1 MAREREREMV
11 LLLPWLSILMS
22 LLALAVSV
30 QDQPDFLSIDCGI
43 AEDNYTDDNT
53 RIFYTSDA
61 KFIQTGT
68 NKNISEDY
76 ITEQVPRRYQN
87 LRFFPDGN
95 RSCYTLTPV
104 TKSNRYL
111 LRASFMYGNYDG
123 LSNLP
128 KFDVYVGVNRWEV
141 TLPTTAGER
150 IRNEIIV
157 YTTMGYVSV
166 CLVNTGSGI
175 PFISTLELRRLNNLS
190 YEAANESQSLRLVY
204 RNHFRQTASG
214 PIRYPDDAYDRIWT
228 VWMPDGWTPINNS
241 SPGNSW
247 SQNDFRLPLPVINTA
262 VIPSDPNNNLTFYFP
277 TRNGD
282 PKLQYHVYMHFSELQ
297 QLKRNE
303 SREFSIIVNGDLFY
317 RPFSP
322 KYLSEN
328 TVYSVSPLS
337 GKNQHWVVFSK
348 TTSSTLPPIFNAE
361 EIFILEPLSATPT
374 DSKDVDTIMNIKA
387 FYQIKRN
394 WMGDPCVPSSYSW
407 EGLNCSY
414 PDSKP
419 PTIISLDL
427 SSSGLMGVLAPS
439 LSNLTSIQ
447 SLDVS
452 NNSLTGPVPEF
463 LAQLPSLKI
472 LKLTNNQFTGSIPAF
487 LLEKLKDGSLSLS
500 FDNNANVSGPSD
512 INHCEAGSCKKR
524 RRKIVVPIL
533 ASSISALVMLIIMG
547 FVLWKFTQRRR
558 QRDSVVVRDK
568 AGGSIHKM
576 QYKRNGSLHSENQRF
591 TYNEVV
597 DMTNNFESPIGNGG
611 FGTVYHGQ
619 MREGTQVAVKMLSLQ
634 SVKLLSHPRQG
645 SNEFQN
651 EAQLLMRVHHKNVV
665 PFIGYCQEGDNMAL
679 IYEYMAL
686 GNLGSHL
693 SGTNSNSKAL
703 NWSQRLCIALD
714 VALGMEYLHTGC
726 RPPIIHRDMKTT
738 NILLNE
744 RLEAK
749 IGDFGMSKVFLQDD
763 LFTHVSTAVKGTP
776 GYLDPEYFSSNNLTH
791 KSDVY
796 SFGVVLLELITGQP
810 AIIRNTDYEKRTLV
824 DWACPIIARGD
835 IQSVV
840 DPRLEGDYNINSLWK
855 VAELVLA
862 CTSPR
867 SIERPT
873 MTEVVVDL
881 KDCLGTETAAER
893 ARSSKID
900 KAEKTSSISFQP
912 SPR

>member
-1 MAREREREMV
+1 MV
-11 LLLPWLSILMS
+11 LPWLSILMS

-30 QDQPDFLSIDCGI
+30 HCQPGFLSIDCGI
-43 AEDNYTDDNT
+43 AGGDNYTDDNT
-53 RIFYTSDA
+53 TIFYTSDT
-61 KFIQTGT
+61 KFIDTGT
-68 NKNISEDY
+68 NKEIATTY
-76 ITEQVPRRYQN
+76 MTQTLPRQYQN
-87 LRFFPDGN
+87 LRIFPDGTRN
-95 RSCYTLTPV
+95 CYTLTPV
-104 TKSNRYL
+104 IKSNRYL

-123 LSNLP
+123 LDQP
-128 KFDVYVGVNRWEV
+128 PQFDAYVGVNRWEIN
-141 TLPTTAGER
+141 LPSNSSSHMW
-150 IRNEIIV
+150 NEIITV
-157 YTTMGYVSV
+157 ASLDYISV
-166 CLVNTGSGI
+166 CLVNTGNGT
-175 PFISTLELRRLNNLS
+175 PFISALELRPLKNLA
-190 YEAANESQSLRLVY
+190 YLAANESQSLRLLY

-214 PIRYPDDAYDRIWT
+214 PTIRYPDDAYDRIWT
-228 VWMPDGWTPINNS
+228 VWVRDGWTPINNS
-241 SPGNSW
+241 SPVDLW
-247 SQNDFRLPLPVINTA
+247 SDDYYYRLPLPVINTA
-262 VIPSDPNNNLTFYFP
+262 VIPSDPNNNLTFYFSM
-277 TRNGD
+277 NGD
-282 PKLQYHVYMHFSELQ
+282 PKLQYHVYMHFAELQ
-297 QLKRNE
+297 QLKRNQ
-303 SREFSIIVNGDLFY
+303 SREFNIIVNGNLFY
-317 RPFSP
+317 GPLSP
-322 KYLSEN
+322 KYLYRN
-328 TVYSVSPLS
+328 TIFSSSPLS
-337 GKNQHWVVFSK
+337 GTKLHSVVISK
-348 TTSSTLPPIFNAE
+348 TKSSTLPPIFNAE
-361 EIFILEPLSATPT
+361 EIFVLEPLFRIPT
-374 DSKDVDTIMNIKA
+374 DSRDVDAIMNIKVV
-387 FYQIKRN
+387 YQIKRN

-419 PTIISLDL
+419 PTIISLNL
-427 SSSGLMGVLAPS
+427 SSSGLAGVLAPS
-439 LSNLTSIQ
+439 LANLTSIL

-463 LAQLPSLKI
+463 LAELPSLKV
-472 LKLTNNQFTGSIPAF
+472 L
-487 LLEKLKDGSLSLS
+487 
-500 FDNNANVSGPSD
+500 FDNNANVSGPYD

-558 QRDSVVVRDK
+558 QRGAVVRDK
-568 AGGSIHKM
+568 AGGSIHKT

-591 TYNEVV
+591 TYTEVV
-597 DMTNNFESPIGNGG
+597 NMTNNFESPIGNGG

-619 MREGTQVAVKMLSLQ
+619 MREGTQVAVKMLSVQ

-703 NWSQRLCIALD
+703 NWGQRLCIAVD
-714 VALGMEYLHTGC
+714 VALGLEYLHNGC

-763 LFTHVSTAVKGTP
+763 EFTHISTAVKGTA
-776 GYLDPEYFSSNNLTH
+776 GYLDPEYFGTNNLTH
-791 KSDVY
+791 RSDVY

-824 DWACPIIARGD
+824 DWACPIIAGGD
-835 IQSVV
+835 IQSVA
-840 DPRLEGDYNINSLWK
+840 DPSLEGDYDINSFWK
-855 VAELVLA
+855 VAEIVLA

-873 MTEVVVDL
+873 MTEVVAEL
-881 KDCLGTETAAER
+881 KDCLGTVTAAER
-893 ARSSKID
+893 TRSWKID
-900 KAEKTSSISFQP
+900 QVEKTSSISFQP